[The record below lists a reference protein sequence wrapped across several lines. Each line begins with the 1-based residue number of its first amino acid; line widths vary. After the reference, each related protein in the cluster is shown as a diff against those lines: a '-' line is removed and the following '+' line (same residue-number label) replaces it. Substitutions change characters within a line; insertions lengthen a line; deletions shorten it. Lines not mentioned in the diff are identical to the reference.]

1 MEKHYCDICGGE
13 TPAGYV
19 KATSETAQIFSGAG
33 FQDVCCRCLGR
44 AKSISWREV
53 VQSAIGKDDIF
64 SDM

>member
-13 TPAGYV
+13 TP
-19 KATSETAQIFSGAG
+19 AG

-53 VQSAIGKDDIF
+53 VQSAIGKDDFF